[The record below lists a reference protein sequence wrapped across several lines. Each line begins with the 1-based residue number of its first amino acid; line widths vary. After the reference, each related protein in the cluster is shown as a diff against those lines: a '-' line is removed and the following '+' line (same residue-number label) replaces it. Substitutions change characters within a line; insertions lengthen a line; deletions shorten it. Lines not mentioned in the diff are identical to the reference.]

1 LPEIGRWQ
9 DEYTENLTIALISRG
24 DPEENRTKTSEHGVG
39 NVLLQED
46 WEVAEAYKVEGT
58 PSAVLA
64 MPDGKVGS
72 SVAAGPDAI
81 RGLVMHLV
89 RPPAPIPVTKRIGDA
104 APEVELDDLEG
115 DTVALEEFR
124 GRKTLILFWNPGC
137 SFCQQMLPDLKQWEE
152 NPPEGVPSLLVV
164 SAGRKEANEA
174 MGISSPVVLDQ
185 QFVVERAFGA
195 GGTPSA
201 VLVDEEGK
209 IASEVA
215 VGGQAVLELARARAE
230 A

>member
-64 MPDGKVGS
+64 MPDRKVGS

-89 RPPAPIPVTKRIGDA
+89 RPPAPIPVTKRKGDA
-104 APEVELDDLEG
+104 APEAELDELEG

-174 MGISSPVVLDQ
+174 MGISSPVVLYQ

-215 VGGQAVLELARARAE
+215 VGGQAVLELAGARAE